1 MLGDVSRLLNLN
13 SLTLEQSK
21 LKPHY
26 LAELVD
32 LIEGGTLSTTLAK
45 TVLEK
50 SFEMG
55 QSPVQVVKDNSY
67 TQISDSSVVEEAV
80 KQAVAENPKAVDDYM
95 KGKETAAKFLV
106 GQVMRITKG
115 KANPAVVIDLV
126 KKELDTLEKG

>member
-1 MLGDVSRLLNLN
+1 MLGDVARLLNLR
-13 SLTLEQSK
+13 SLSLEQSK
-21 LKPHY
+21 LEPHY
-26 LAELVD
+26 LVELVD

-50 SFEMG
+50 SFDMG
-55 QSPVQVVKDNSY
+55 QSPTQVVKDNGY

-115 KANPAVVIDLV
+115 KANPAVVVDLV
-126 KKELDTLEKG
+126 KKELDALQQG